1 MIGKFISQTYD
12 KVKNN
17 ADKVRLHV
25 SIQAI
30 KAKEIFGSV
39 KPNTIDDLEVL
50 LNLELQQIDSAE
62 ALVETYKKW
71 IYNLSQ
77 SEESGCI
84 RYYKNINRN
93 NEQNISNGIRQNI
106 NRSFNSNSSFEIKK
120 NKDSPIASPIVNFDS
135 LNSYKSNNSEQIN
148 THDNNINTVQVEGAF
163 CEKKNSIENSS
174 VSSNPLHDNFN
185 TTTSISD
192 TTNNKSDNDN
202 NNNNNN
208 KTLNT
213 CQEEI
218 SLKKKD
224 SFEEN
229 KKQHQIDTKQQYKN
243 KNNIRSNHL
252 NSESMTRNIYHDC
265 YGYNFKEIFLKS
277 NILEKSISLIIEK
290 RKIRLSLVGPIEKD
304 DLDNPRTTILNMFKH
319 CLIGNEK
326 LHKNILF
333 IILTTDQ
340 LFDNHKEIF
349 LELFSILKYD
359 YKDVYLSNIRKLV
372 SSEIVSL
379 KNRIQSYDNEY
390 SLPNKLSNIIN
401 NTPQISASYIDL
413 DKCTKYLYS
422 TGSFESLSNE
432 LVFDDN
438 KKSQKIQENLLH
450 QDSTSRQETHTDK
463 ENLHSVAQAKQKDK
477 IAHSIDP
484 QKTNL
489 NNMTEENIVQK
500 GSTDKE
506 EGYIDTKYE
515 KSEKS
520 AYKTIDSLDEEREHI
535 EINKIQQIK
544 ILASS
549 KLLELHKTIENILL
563 LSTKNREKRK
573 DDIKIKLEELKKIMN
588 VCKKDCEVIL
598 SETEDSKLHL
608 ENIYVKELNI
618 RNDHIKKAQENINKI
633 ENDID
638 ELTIKKNELYK
649 EYQIICKE
657 INMKNKELSEQMS
670 ILSLYKKELN
680 DTEHNYLNKLSNTNK
695 SKHMNQERK
704 LYISNLD
711 IISDEI
717 LKEYETSDHLDT
729 ENLSSK
735 SNKIK
740 IPIVYVVTKHLNYL
754 KDKLFLLDLL
764 LKFYL
769 NKINEQLKNK
779 QNSEILFPE
788 NKNAI
793 HNDHN
798 TDRSKKESLENDNV
812 QNINNAEEKK
822 PRFGSS
828 LHYDEYERKKKIIKY
843 KNSYFKVI
851 EQISKIWITIQEF
864 YDLNKE
870 QIDQQ
875 QDELKQSAHFIYK
888 QSDEIYNSIKIFIT
902 ENSSLMSSIS

>member
-1 MIGKFISQTYD
+1 MFGKFISQTYD

-30 KAKEIFGSV
+30 KAKEIFGSA
-39 KPNTIDDLEVL
+39 KPNTVDDLEVL

-62 ALVETYKKW
+62 TLVETYKKW

-84 RYYKNINRN
+84 RYYKNVNRN
-93 NEQNISNGIRQNI
+93 NEKNLLDGIKQNI

-120 NKDSPIASPIVNFDS
+120 NKDLSITAPIINFGS
-135 LNSYKSNNSEQIN
+135 LNSYKSNSSEQIN
-148 THDNNINTVQVEGAF
+148 THDNNLNIGQVEGSL
-163 CEKKNSIENSS
+163 CEKKYSIDNSNI
-174 VSSNPLHDNFN
+174 SSNSLRDNFN
-185 TTTSISD
+185 TTASISD
-192 TTNNKSDNDN
+192 TTNNKNDNDSS
-202 NNNNNN
+202 NN

-213 CQEEI
+213 FQDDI
-218 SLKKKD
+218 PLKKKD
-224 SFEEN
+224 SFEE
-229 KKQHQIDTKQQYKN
+229 KRKQDQIDTKQQYEN

-252 NSESMTRNIYHDC
+252 NTESIPSNIYHDY
-265 YGYNFKEIFLKS
+265 YGYSFKEIFLKS

-290 RKIRLSLVGPIEKD
+290 RQIRLSLVGPIEKD
-304 DLDNPRTTILNMFKH
+304 DIDNPRTTILNMFKH
-319 CLIGNEK
+319 CLMGNEK

-379 KNRIQSYDNEY
+379 KNKIQSYDNEY
-390 SLPNKLSNIIN
+390 SIPNKLSNIIN

-413 DKCTKYLYS
+413 DKCAKYLYS
-422 TGSFESLSNE
+422 TESFESLSNE

-438 KKSQKIQENLLH
+438 KKTQNIQENLLH
-450 QDSTSRQETHTDK
+450 QDSASSQETHIDK
-463 ENLHSVAQAKQKDK
+463 ENIHPVAHTKPKDQIPHSLEQD
-477 IAHSIDP
+477 
-484 QKTNL
+484 KTNS
-489 NNMTEENIVQK
+489 NTITEENIVQK
-500 GSTDKE
+500 ESTDKE
-506 EGYIDTKYE
+506 EGYVNTKYE
-515 KSEKS
+515 KSEEYT
-520 AYKTIDSLDEEREHI
+520 YKTLDSLSEEREMI

-598 SETEDSKLHL
+598 NETEDSKLHL
-608 ENIYVKELNI
+608 ENIYVKELNV
-618 RNDHIKKAQENINKI
+618 RNDHIKKTQESINKI

-638 ELTIKKNELYK
+638 ELTIKKNEIYK

-740 IPIVYVVTKHLNYL
+740 IPIMRGVTKHLNYL

-764 LKFYL
+764 LKFYR

-779 QNSEILFPE
+779 KNSAILFSE
-788 NKNAI
+788 NKDTI
-793 HNDHN
+793 DNDQN
-798 TDRSKKESLENDNV
+798 NDWSKKESIGSDNI
-812 QNINNAEEKK
+812 QNTNNAEENK
-822 PRFGSS
+822 PAFGSP
-828 LHYDEYERKKKIIKY
+828 LHYDEYERKKKMIKY
-843 KNSYFKVI
+843 KNCYFKVI

-888 QSDEIYNSIKIFIT
+888 QTDEIYNSIKIFIT

>member
-30 KAKEIFGSV
+30 KAKEIFGSA
-39 KPNTIDDLEVL
+39 KPTTVDDLEVL

-62 ALVETYKKW
+62 TLVETYKKW

-84 RYYKNINRN
+84 RYYKSVNRN
-93 NEQNISNGIRQNI
+93 NERNLLDGIRQNI

-120 NKDSPIASPIVNFDS
+120 NKDSSITAPIINFDS
-135 LNSYKSNNSEQIN
+135 INSYKSNSSEQIN
-148 THDNNINTVQVEGAF
+148 THDNNLNIGQVEGSF
-163 CEKKNSIENSS
+163 CEKKHSIEHSS
-174 VSSNPLHDNFN
+174 VSSNSLRDNFN
-185 TTTSISD
+185 TTASISD
-192 TTNNKSDNDN
+192 TTNNKNDNDN
-202 NNNNNN
+202 SNN

-213 CQEEI
+213 FQEDI
-218 SLKKKD
+218 SLKKND
-224 SFEEN
+224 SFEEK
-229 KKQHQIDTKQQYKN
+229 KKQDQVDTKHQYEN

-252 NSESMTRNIYHDC
+252 NTESIPSNIYHDY

-290 RKIRLSLVGPIEKD
+290 RPIRLSLVGPIEKD
-304 DLDNPRTTILNMFKH
+304 DIDNPRTTILNMFKH
-319 CLIGNEK
+319 CLMGDEK

-379 KNRIQSYDNEY
+379 KNKIQSYDNEY
-390 SLPNKLSNIIN
+390 SIPNKLSNIIN

-413 DKCTKYLYS
+413 DKCAKYLYS

-432 LVFDDN
+432 LIFDDN
-438 KKSQKIQENLLH
+438 KKTQNIQENLLH
-450 QDSTSRQETHTDK
+450 QDSTSSQETHIDK
-463 ENLHSVAQAKQKDK
+463 ENIHSVAQTKQKDQ
-477 IAHSIDP
+477 IAHSLEQD
-484 QKTNL
+484 KTNS
-489 NNMTEENIVQK
+489 NTITEENIVQK
-500 GSTDKE
+500 ESTDKE
-506 EGYIDTKYE
+506 EGYIETKYE
-515 KSEKS
+515 KPEEYT
-520 AYKTIDSLDEEREHI
+520 YKTLDSLAEEREMI

-598 SETEDSKLHL
+598 NETEDSKLHL
-608 ENIYVKELNI
+608 ENIYVKELNV
-618 RNDHIKKAQENINKI
+618 RNDHIKKTQESINKI

-680 DTEHNYLNKLSNTNK
+680 ETEHNYLNKLSNTNK

-729 ENLSSK
+729 ENLFSK

-740 IPIVYVVTKHLNYL
+740 IPIMRVVTKHLNYL

-779 QNSEILFPE
+779 QNSDISFSE
-788 NKNAI
+788 NKDTIN
-793 HNDHN
+793 NEQN
-798 TDRSKKESLENDNV
+798 TEWSKKESLESDPI
-812 QNINNAEEKK
+812 QNTNNTEENK
-822 PRFGSS
+822 PAFGSP
-828 LHYDEYERKKKIIKY
+828 LHYDEYERKKKMIKY
-843 KNSYFKVI
+843 KNCYFKVI

-888 QSDEIYNSIKIFIT
+888 QTDEIYNSIKIFIT

>member
-93 NEQNISNGIRQNI
+93 NEKNISNGIRQNI
-106 NRSFNSNSSFEIKK
+106 NRSFNSNSSFEIKT
-120 NKDSPIASPIVNFDS
+120 NKDSSIIPSIVNFDS
-135 LNSYKSNNSEQIN
+135 LNSYKSNSSEQIN
-148 THDNNINTVQVEGAF
+148 THDNNINTVQVEPTF
-163 CEKKNSIENSS
+163 SEKKHSIENSS

-185 TTTSISD
+185 TTASISD
-192 TTNNKSDNDN
+192 ITNNKNDNDN
-202 NNNNNN
+202 SNN

-213 CQEEI
+213 SQEDI
-218 SLKKKD
+218 SLKKRD

-229 KKQHQIDTKQQYKN
+229 RKQNQINTKQQYEN

-252 NSESMTRNIYHDC
+252 NSETMTSNIYHDC

-379 KNRIQSYDNEY
+379 KNKIQSYDNEY

-401 NTPQISASYIDL
+401 NTPQISASYTDL

-422 TGSFESLSNE
+422 TESFESLSTE

-438 KKSQKIQENLLH
+438 KKSQRIQENLLN
-450 QDSTSRQETHTDK
+450 QDSTSSQETHTDK
-463 ENLHSVAQAKQKDK
+463 ENLHSAAQAKQKDQ
-477 IAHSIDP
+477 ITHSIDP
-484 QKTNL
+484 KQTNL
-489 NNMTEENIVQK
+489 NNMAEENIVQK
-500 GSTDKE
+500 GNPDKE
-506 EGYIDTKYE
+506 ERYIDTK
-515 KSEKS
+515 SEKCG
-520 AYKTIDSLDEEREHI
+520 YKTIDSLTEEREMI

-598 SETEDSKLHL
+598 NETEDSKLHL

-735 SNKIK
+735 SDKIK
-740 IPIVYVVTKHLNYL
+740 IPIMYVVTKHLNYL
-754 KDKLFLLDLL
+754 KDKLLLLDLL

-769 NKINEQLKNK
+769 NQINEQLKNK
-779 QNSEILFPE
+779 QNSDILFTE

-793 HNDHN
+793 HNDQN
-798 TDRSKKESLENDNV
+798 ADWNKKESLENDHV
-812 QNINNAEEKK
+812 QNTNNAEENK

-828 LHYDEYERKKKIIKY
+828 LHYDEYERKKKITKY

-875 QDELKQSAHFIYK
+875 QDELKQSAHSIYK
-888 QSDEIYNSIKIFIT
+888 QSDEIYNSIKLYIT
-902 ENSSLMSSIS
+902 ENSSLMSSI